1 MGGKKKTTPASLP
14 NRVHVGEPMKPYDAT
29 SARAVSLLVNMLG
42 STTAQSLHAIATHI
56 QSHSTSSLPINVT
69 RQRTKRRRRAN
80 KKSEA
85 TGLSAWRGSNSD
97 GEEEDAYS
105 GSGEDESLYP
115 EIVPE
120 GDDDAEDPDIAD
132 DAPDSPASN
141 NHTSNKITSTL
152 VLEGDAI
159 WEWQA
164 LQSHNAYLY
173 VVNQES
179 EVTAES
185 VEGQIQAMWEPNRN
199 RYGEYAWWTWDQN
212 ESSYSVEGNVDPTSR
227 PAKFMRVEADDQEPS
242 TEETV
247 LVPEP
252 VDEEIETEDLHGAHF
267 DPNYGMEVERDLV
280 YDESELTPE
289 EIEIQ
294 RWSVAWKQKRA
305 LEKAQEQEMERMKNE
320 QQEMLA
326 KKAEE
331 FTRERKSV
339 SYKKR
344 TYPGIYGSLDAAN
357 RIIALEQEVQRR
369 FDASGGVGIV
379 PPVIPIGETE
389 QLKWYKELYGRRKH
403 VADACTN
410 DGEMEEGEVELEE
423 GEEVESPGG
432 DGSLIW
438 DGSGKQ
444 RVLWPVLPIRQ

>member
-1 MGGKKKTTPASLP
+1 
-14 NRVHVGEPMKPYDAT
+14 MKPSEAT
-29 SARAVSLLVNMLG
+29 SAKAASQLVNMLG
-42 STTAQSLHAIATHI
+42 PATAQSLHAIAAHI
-56 QSHSTSSLPINVT
+56 QSISTSSLPIPAQN
-69 RQRTKRRRRAN
+69 QRTKRKRRAN

-85 TGLSAWRGSNSD
+85 TGLSAWRNSNSD

-115 EIVPE
+115 EIVPDGSDD
-120 GDDDAEDPDIAD
+120 GDDPDVAD

-141 NHTSNKITSTL
+141 DQTSIRNTSTL
-152 VLEGDAI
+152 VVEGDAI

-164 LQSHNAYLY
+164 LQYHNAYLY
-173 VVNQES
+173 VVTQSGDNELS
-179 EVTAES
+179 AES
-185 VEGQIQAMWEPNRN
+185 VEGQIQAIWEPNRN

-212 ESSYSVEGNVDPTSR
+212 DSNYSAEGDVNPMGR
-227 PAKFMRVEADDQEPS
+227 PAKFMRVDEDDPEPRA
-242 TEETV
+242 EEV
-247 LVPEP
+247 ILAPESVDGP
-252 VDEEIETEDLHGAHF
+252 VDEEFATEDLHGVHL
-267 DPNYGMEVERDLV
+267 DPNFGMEVERDLV

-294 RWSVAWKQKRA
+294 RWSIAWKQKRA
-305 LEKAQEQEMERMKNE
+305 LEKAQEQEIERMKSE

-331 FTRERKSV
+331 FTRERQTT

-403 VADACTN
+403 IVDYDTN
-410 DGEMEEGEVELEE
+410 EDEMEEGEVELEE
-423 GEEVESPGG
+423 GEELESPGG
-432 DGSLIW
+432 GEDRSLVW